1 MKQYSLIS
9 NTVLLL
15 LISHHISSESLLQDR
30 SVACSSSSMDVS
42 LSFVKEFSGGI
53 FTEKGIR
60 DERCRW
66 RGQGERR
73 MLVSISLVNG
83 TNCGLSTNETSGEYS
98 IKLII
103 SPVDGL
109 LVDGFSAMSVRCV
122 YSTQDITLTLP
133 PGQNGVSALQ
143 IHGPQ
148 HDDGVVTGNGGA
160 PLLSMQIL
168 DGHGISGPPL
178 SRASVGQRI
187 TLDLALKNTAI
198 YDFYV
203 HSCYAHDGTNSPDAS
218 INIIDSNGCAVR
230 LSRAVDV
237 PAFTTDP
244 INYGPKHVYLHMYGF
259 QFTSSQFVHFECQVK
274 PCVHSCRRQQCEPDV
289 GKTPLIPALRRRRD
303 ELEKAGNLTTLRM
316 QTVLEIE
323 AQQVQRAALVSSES
337 AAEQCVNMNDALVA
351 GLLLLGAVASLMVL
365 IYFVCTQ
372 TKHQM
377 TRDEPAYSV
386 AHVFRQ

>member
-1 MKQYSLIS
+1 MPKRTDFTSYQQRVLITRS
-9 NTVLLL
+9 KRGMFVIINGCLTIIRKRVLRWYLHGEGNSRRAVQQL
-15 LISHHISSESLLQDR
+15 HPCLQ
-30 SVACSSSSMDVS
+30 
-42 LSFVKEFSGGI
+42 
-53 FTEKGIR
+53 
-60 DERCRW
+60 
-66 RGQGERR
+66 
-73 MLVSISLVNG
+73 
-83 TNCGLSTNETSGEYS
+83 TSGEYS

-143 IHGPQ
+143 IQYEDFRIIEMLTAFSGPQ

-218 INIIDSNGCAVR
+218 INIIDSNGYDFRTTVQNAAR
-230 LSRAVDV
+230 GIQNSSDV
-237 PAFTTDP
+237 PFD
-244 INYGPKHVYLHMYGF
+244 
-259 QFTSSQFVHFECQVK
+259 
-274 PCVHSCRRQQCEPDV
+274 
-289 GKTPLIPALRRRRD
+289 
-303 ELEKAGNLTTLRM
+303 
-316 QTVLEIE
+316 
-323 AQQVQRAALVSSES
+323 
-337 AAEQCVNMNDALVA
+337 
-351 GLLLLGAVASLMVL
+351 
-365 IYFVCTQ
+365 
-372 TKHQM
+372 
-377 TRDEPAYSV
+377 
-386 AHVFRQ
+386 